1 MAKLA
6 KIEVSITKRY
16 WFWSM
21 VAVGNFAI
29 DLGAD
34 EDKICEW
41 IAKYGVKV
49 EVV

>member
-6 KIEVSITKRY
+6 KIEVSVTKRY

-21 VAVGNFAI
+21 FAVGHLAI

-34 EDKICEW
+34 EEKIYAW

-49 EVV
+49 EVA